1 MKHFIHAVF
10 LATLVWSMQ
19 LSATEVL
26 SDVKSAQIL
35 IEDIKAGGH
44 ILYMRHGITKRKDK
58 SRSKVLVDLSSCGTQ
73 RNLTEEGQ
81 AQVKRIGGVIKSLGI
96 PIGKVKSSPY
106 CRTKETAKAVFGAY
120 DVDDKL
126 AYSMSKAQ
134 KESEMLGKYLKNAMF
149 NSSDVIANAVF
160 VGHTANLKDGLGIW
174 PKPEGV
180 IVIFKKEGSN
190 LVFKGTIKPN
200 EWPTL

>member
-19 LSATEVL
+19 LSATEIV

-35 IEDIKAGGH
+35 IEEIKAGGH

-58 SRSKVLVDLSSCGTQ
+58 NRNKTPVDLTSCETQ
-73 RNLTEEGQ
+73 RNLTEEGKK
-81 AQVKRIGGVIKSLGI
+81 QVKRIGAIIKSLSI

-106 CRTKETAKAVFGAY
+106 CRTKDTAKAVFGEY
-120 DVDDKL
+120 EVDEKL

-134 KESEMLGKYLKNAMF
+134 KESEMLGNYLKNIMF
-149 NSSDVIANAVF
+149 KSDDVVRNTVF

-180 IVIFKKEGSN
+180 VVIFKKEGN
-190 LVFKGTIKPN
+190 KLVFKGTIKPN